1 MATIYEIYKRKKSAS
16 RDDQVLDRIN
26 HWISNNMLAVSDG
39 LLKVVPVISG
49 STMDHISQPYNLNT
63 DDIKEIQKSKEW
75 KNMSKLAAP
84 QRTSS
89 NLTNPIKLGLLVSY
103 CDTGN
108 MAYLNF
114 LSILTYSSLM
124 VKYFPNGFDKNI
136 MKYTIDNADARTDF
150 KKYDGSLMIVV
161 KKKNE
166 TFINL
171 FKHVLKPGINDKN
184 LREALQSISTRMNEA
199 IKSISSKYYQN
210 FHDPDIK
217 IMMEYSKTADGKNV
231 ISSVGVMEAIRQAA
245 VDNLNTP
252 SDKILTMIRLSNRD
266 VSNLKYRVLFIR
278 EIPANFGLMSK
289 VTSDMLDDWMKR
301 NPNKVTI
308 KLFRTDFIKT
318 MSKARNITHIIN
330 ALEEITDKML
340 MTVPESDLRLYNR
353 LDMRKYLYNYI
364 MLNIYNSSNAIIN

>member
-266 VSNLKYRVLFIR
+266 VANLKYRVLFIR

-289 VTSDMLDDWMKR
+289 VTSDMLNDWMKR

>member
-1 MATIYEIYKRKKSAS
+1 MATIYEIYKRKKSAN